1 MTRIYI
7 NLSALSFTHCT
18 TVVYCCRLYTWS
30 ACCGKMSTKDHKET
44 NSQYKYFRLARLIH
58 LIYIIPPHP
67 SPQPEKKNQLHLLFN
82 KDIFSKFTYYRD
94 LLYRKHTTR
103 WAYLSLEQQR
113 GYTEVRNIS
122 GGRAAEFLGQPSSCL
137 RHTARQ
143 RGR

>member
-67 SPQPEKKNQLHLLFN
+67 SPQPEKKISYIYFLTRTILVSLHTIEIYCTGN
-82 KDIFSKFTYYRD
+82 IQRD
-94 LLYRKHTTR
+94 GLTLVWNNSEGTQKSGT
-103 WAYLSLEQQR
+103 SR
-113 GYTEVRNIS
+113 GVEPQS
-122 GGRAAEFLGQPSSCL
+122 F
-137 RHTARQ
+137 
-143 RGR
+143 